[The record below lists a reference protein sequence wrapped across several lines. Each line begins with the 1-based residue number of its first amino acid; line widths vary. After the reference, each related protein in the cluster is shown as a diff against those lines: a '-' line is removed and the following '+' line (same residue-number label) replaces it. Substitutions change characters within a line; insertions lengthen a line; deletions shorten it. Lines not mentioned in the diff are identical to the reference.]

1 MSLGGTAFTELCV
14 KELELCGVHEGEVM
28 AVLSQGD
35 ERLDYCDAFLA
46 AATQLGATA
55 FHVRLPTESPTLSG
69 DVGSWTVG
77 ATPLAGNRPAVEA
90 IKSADILID
99 TMFLLFSKEQLEI
112 QEAGTRIAALHRA
125 DRAPDAAL
133 PHPRAARARRVRR
146 EAARQRQLL
155 RFTNALGTDCTY
167 KLGDYGVIDRVRLH
181 RHPGPLGPLAVG
193 LPLHRRRR
201 RRRRRQGRARPRRH
215 HLSRSRATCETP
227 IELTIEQGRIVDIR
241 GELDADL
248 LRDYMRSVP
257 RREGLRRSPTSAGG

>member
-99 TMFLLFSKEQLEI
+99 TMFLLFSQ
-112 QEAGTRIAALHRA
+112 G
-125 DRAPDAAL
+125 
-133 PHPRAARARRVRR
+133 AARDPGGRHPHRCSCIEPIEHLIQLFPTPELRERVEYGEHLLGNARS
-146 EAARQRQLL
+146 L
-155 RFTNALGTDCTY
+155 RFTNAAG
-167 KLGDYGVIDRVRLH
+167 
-181 RHPGPLGPLAVG
+181 
-193 LPLHRRRR
+193 HRRHLQARR
-201 RRRRRQGRARPRRH
+201 LPASSPSTATPTPRAAGTTGLRASCSPAAPTTASTARWCSPPATSS
-215 HLSRSRATCETP
+215 SRSRATC
-227 IELTIEQGRIVDIR
+227 R
-241 GELDADL
+241 
-248 LRDYMRSVP
+248 
-257 RREGLRRSPTSAGG
+257 RRSRSRSSKAASSTSAASSTPTS